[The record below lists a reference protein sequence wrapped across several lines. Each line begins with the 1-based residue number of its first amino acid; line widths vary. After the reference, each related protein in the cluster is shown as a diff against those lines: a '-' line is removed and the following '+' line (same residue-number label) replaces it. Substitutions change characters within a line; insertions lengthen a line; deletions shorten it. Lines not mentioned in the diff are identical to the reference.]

1 MSTNT
6 MSTNEQAAAQ
16 SMAASKHKEFLFP
29 AVATYYKEPL
39 ALVRGEGEY
48 VWDDE
53 GNRYLDCF
61 GGVLTVSVGHANPK
75 VNEAIIKQ
83 VQTLQHTS
91 TLYCNQPQSD
101 LAEKLYQIT
110 PGRLKKS
117 FFTNSGTEA
126 DDTAIM
132 AAKLYTGRH
141 EIVVL
146 RHSYSGRS
154 ATALSAMGHA
164 PWRPLPAQVAG
175 IVHAR
180 APYCYRCP
188 LKLSYPECGLA
199 CAEDIEELIMTTTTG
214 EIAAFM
220 AEPILGVGGFIVP
233 PPGYFE
239 RAVEI
244 TRKHGGLF
252 IADEV
257 QTGWGRTGDKWF
269 GIEHWNVEPDI
280 ITSAKGMG
288 NGVPIGMTTA
298 TPEVADSYPGL
309 TFSTFG
315 GNPVSMAAAL
325 AVIKVIEDEDLR
337 KNSAQVG
344 AYLRE
349 GLEGLKEKYPVIG
362 DVRGMGLMQAL
373 ELVKDRETKEPDPQ
387 SVLKVFEETK
397 RQGVLI
403 GKGGLYG
410 NVIRT
415 GMMLNST
422 RDHVDQLIAAFD
434 AAFATI

>member
-1 MSTNT
+1 MSAT
-6 MSTNEQAAAQ
+6 EQTSKQ
-16 SMAASKHKEFLFP
+16 SETVRKHKEFLFP
-29 AVATYYKEPL
+29 AVAMYYQEPL

-48 VWDDE
+48 VWDDA
-53 GNRYLDCF
+53 GNKYLDCF

-75 VNEAIIKQ
+75 VTEAIVEQ
-83 VQTLQHTS
+83 VRTIQHTS
-91 TLYCNQPQSD
+91 TLYANKPQSD

-110 PGRLKKS
+110 PGKLKKS

-126 DDTAIM
+126 DDTAIP
-132 AAKLYTGRH
+132 AAKLATGRH

-154 ATALSAMGHA
+154 ATSLSAVGHST
-164 PWRPLPAQVAG
+164 WRPLPPQVAG

-188 LKLSYPECGLA
+188 FKLTYPECGLA
-199 CAEDIEELIMTTTTG
+199 CAEDIEELIMTSTTG

-233 PPGYFE
+233 PEGYFE
-239 RAVEI
+239 RAAEI
-244 TRKHGGLF
+244 TRKHGGLL

-257 QTGWGRTGDKWF
+257 QTAWGRTGDKWF

-280 ITSAKGMG
+280 ITSAKGLG
-288 NGVPIGMTTA
+288 NGVPVGITVA
-298 TPEVADSYPGL
+298 TSEVADKFPGL

-325 AVIKVIEDEDLR
+325 AVIRVIEDEDLR
-337 KNSAQVG
+337 TNAATVG
-344 AYLRE
+344 AYFRQR
-349 GLEGLKEKYPVIG
+349 LEELKDKYPVIG

-373 ELVKDRETKEPDPQ
+373 ELVKDRETKEPAPQ
-387 SVLKVFEETK
+387 AVIQVFEETK
-397 RQGVLI
+397 RRGVLI

-415 GMMLNST
+415 GVMLNAT
-422 RDHVDQLIAAFD
+422 KDTINELVEALD
-434 AAFATI
+434 AGFATITAD

>member
-1 MSTNT
+1 MSAT
-6 MSTNEQAAAQ
+6 EQTSAQ
-16 SMAASKHKEFLFP
+16 SQTVSKHKEFLFP

-39 ALVRGEGEY
+39 ALVRGEGMY

-61 GGVLTVSVGHANPK
+61 GGVLTVSVGHANPR
-75 VNEAIIKQ
+75 VNAAIIEQ

-91 TLYCNQPQSD
+91 TLYANKPQGD
-101 LAEKLYQIT
+101 LAEKIAEIA

-126 DDTAIM
+126 DDTAIH
-132 AAKLYTGRH
+132 AAKTATGRH

-154 ATALSAMGHA
+154 ATALSAVGHST
-164 PWRPLPAQVAG
+164 WRPLPAQVAG

-188 LKLSYPECGLA
+188 FKLTYPECGLA
-199 CAEDIEELIMTTTTG
+199 CAEDIKDVIMTTTTG

-220 AEPILGVGGFIVP
+220 AEPVLGVGGFIVP

-244 TRKHGGLF
+244 TRQHGGLF

-257 QTGWGRTGDKWF
+257 QTAWGRTGDKWF

-280 ITSAKGMG
+280 ITSAKGLA
-288 NGVPIGMTTA
+288 NGVPVGITVA
-298 TPEVADSYPGL
+298 TPEVADKFPGL

-325 AVIKVIEDEDLR
+325 AVINVIEEEDL
-337 KNSAQVG
+337 KTNASVVG
-344 AYLRE
+344 GYLRQR
-349 GLEGLKEKYPVIG
+349 LEELQNKHPAIG
-362 DVRGMGLMQAL
+362 DVRGMGLMQAI
-373 ELVKDRETKEPDPQ
+373 ELVKDRKTKEPAPDT
-387 SVLKVFEETK
+387 VAKVFEETK
-397 RQGVLI
+397 RRGVLV
-403 GKGGLYG
+403 GKGGLYA

-415 GMMLNST
+415 GMPLVASKDN
-422 RDHVDQLIAAFD
+422 VDELVEALDASFTSLAFM
-434 AAFATI
+434 

>member
-1 MSTNT
+1 MSTA
-6 MSTNEQAAAQ
+6 EQKATQ
-16 SMAASKHKEFLFP
+16 SETIRKHKEFLFP
-29 AVATYYKEPL
+29 VVATFYQEPI
-39 ALVRGEGEY
+39 ALVKGEGMY

-75 VNEAIIKQ
+75 VNEAIINQ

-91 TLYCNQPQSD
+91 TLYANKPQSD
-101 LAEKLYQIT
+101 LAEKLAEIT
-110 PGRLKKS
+110 PGNLKKS

-126 DDTAIM
+126 DDTAIH
-132 AAKLYTGRH
+132 AAKTATGRH

-154 ATALSAMGHA
+154 ATALSAVGHST
-164 PWRPLPAQVAG
+164 WRPLPSQVAG

-188 LKLSYPECGLA
+188 FKLTYPECGLA
-199 CAEDIEELIMTTTTG
+199 CADDIEDVIMTATMG

-239 RAVEI
+239 KAVEI

-269 GIEHWNVEPDI
+269 GIEHWDVTPDI
-280 ITSAKGMG
+280 LTSAKGVG
-288 NGVPIGMTTA
+288 NGVPIGITVA
-298 TPEVADSYPGL
+298 TPEVADKYPGV

-315 GNPVSMAAAL
+315 GNPVSSTAAL
-325 AVIKVIEDEDLR
+325 AVIKYIEDEDL
-337 KNSAQVG
+337 KTNAATVG
-344 AYLRE
+344 AYFRE
-349 GLEGLKEKYPVIG
+349 KLDGLKEKYPVIG

-397 RQGVLI
+397 RRAVLI

-415 GMMLNST
+415 GVMLNST
-422 RDHVDQLIAAFD
+422 KDTIDELIEALD
-434 AAFATI
+434 AALSLI

>member
-1 MSTNT
+1 MSTA
-6 MSTNEQAAAQ
+6 EQQTTEQQTAQ
-16 SMAASKHKEFLFP
+16 SDIIRKHKEFLFP
-29 AVATYYKEPL
+29 AVATYYQEPL
-39 ALVRGEGEY
+39 ALVRGEGMY
-48 VWDDE
+48 VWDDA

-75 VNEAIIKQ
+75 VNAAIIEQ
-83 VQTLQHTS
+83 VKTLSHTS
-91 TLYCNQPQSD
+91 TLYANKPQSD

-126 DDTAIM
+126 DDTAIH
-132 AAKLYTGRH
+132 AAKIATGRH

-154 ATALSAMGHA
+154 ATALSAIGHST
-164 PWRPLPAQVAG
+164 WRPLPAQIAG

-188 LKLSYPECGLA
+188 FKLTYPECGLA
-199 CAEDIEELIMTTTTG
+199 CANDIEELIMTTTTG

-269 GIEHWNVEPDI
+269 GIEHWDVEPDI

-298 TPEVADSYPGL
+298 TPEVADAYPGL

-325 AVIKVIEDEDLR
+325 AVIKIIEDEDLR
-337 KNSAQVG
+337 TNAAVVG
-344 AYLRE
+344 AYFRE
-349 GLEGLKEKYPVIG
+349 RLEELKSKYPVIG

-373 ELVKDRETKEPDPQ
+373 ELVRDRETKEPDPQ
-387 SVLKVFEETK
+387 SVLKVFEET
-397 RQGVLI
+397 RRRGVLI

-422 RDHVDQLIAAFD
+422 KDTVNELIEALD
-434 AAFATI
+434 KSFATV

>member
-1 MSTNT
+1 MSTT
-6 MSTNEQAAAQ
+6 ETKAAP
-16 SMAASKHKEFLFP
+16 SETVRKHKEFLFP

-39 ALVRGEGEY
+39 ALVRGEGMH
-48 VWDDE
+48 VWDDQ

-61 GGVLTVSVGHANPK
+61 GGVLTVSVGHAHPK
-75 VNEAIIKQ
+75 VNAAVVEQVGAI
-83 VQTLQHTS
+83 QHTS
-91 TLYCNQPQSD
+91 TLYANKPQSD

-126 DDTAIM
+126 DDTAVH
-132 AAKLYTGRH
+132 AAKLATGRQ

-154 ATALSAMGHA
+154 ATALSAAGHST
-164 PWRPLPAQVAG
+164 WRPLPPQVAG

-188 LKLSYPECGLA
+188 FKLSYPECGLQ
-199 CAEDIEELIMTTTTG
+199 CAEDIEDLIMTSTTG

-220 AEPILGVGGFIVP
+220 AEPVLGVGGFIVP
-233 PPGYFE
+233 PAGYFE

-244 TRKHGGLF
+244 ARKHGGLF

-257 QTGWGRTGDKWF
+257 QTAWGRTGDKWF

-280 ITSAKGMG
+280 LTSAKGLG
-288 NGVPIGMTTA
+288 NGVPVGITTA
-298 TPEVADSYPGL
+298 TPEVADKFPGL

-325 AVIKVIEDEDLR
+325 AVIRVIEEEDL
-337 KNSAQVG
+337 KTNAAAVG
-344 AYLRE
+344 AYLRQR
-349 GLEGLKEKYPVIG
+349 LEELKEKHPVIG
-362 DVRGMGLMQAL
+362 DVRGLGLMQAL
-373 ELVKDRETKEPDPQ
+373 ELVKDRETKEPAPEALLQ
-387 SVLKVFEETK
+387 VFEET
-397 RQGVLI
+397 RRRGVLI

-415 GMMLNST
+415 GMPLIST
-422 RDHVDQLIAAFD
+422 KDNVDEMIEALD
-434 AAFATI
+434 TAFATVTA

>member
-1 MSTNT
+1 MSLVEPKAT
-6 MSTNEQAAAQ
+6 Q
-16 SMAASKHKEFLFP
+16 SETVRKHKEFLFP
-29 AVATYYKEPL
+29 AVATYYEEPL
-39 ALVRGEGEY
+39 ALVRGEGFH
-48 VWDDE
+48 VWDDQ
-53 GNRYLDCF
+53 GNKYLDCF

-75 VNEAIIKQ
+75 VNEAIINQLK
-83 VQTLQHTS
+83 TLQHTS
-91 TLYCNQPQSD
+91 TLYANQPQSD
-101 LAEKLYQIT
+101 LAEKLHQIT

-126 DDTAIM
+126 DDTAIH
-132 AAKLYTGRH
+132 AAKLATGRH

-154 ATALSAMGHA
+154 ATALSATGHA
-164 PWRPLPAQVAG
+164 PWRPLAPQVAG
-175 IVHAR
+175 FVHAR

-188 LKLSYPECGLA
+188 FKLTYPECGLA
-199 CAEDIEELIMTTTTG
+199 CANDIEELIMTTTTG

-257 QTGWGRTGDKWF
+257 QTAWGRTGDKWF
-269 GIEHWNVEPDI
+269 GIEHWDVEPDI
-280 ITSAKGMG
+280 ITSAKGLG
-288 NGVPIGMTTA
+288 NGVPVGITVA
-298 TPEVADSYPGL
+298 TPEVADKYPGL

-325 AVIKVIEDEDLR
+325 AVIRVIEEEDLK
-337 KNSAQVG
+337 KNAAVVG
-344 AYLRE
+344 AYLRQCLDE
-349 GLEGLKEKYPVIG
+349 LKEKYPVIG
-362 DVRGMGLMQAL
+362 DVRGMGLMQGL
-373 ELVKDRETKEPDPQ
+373 ELVQDRETKEPAPQ
-387 SVLKVFEETK
+387 AVARVFEET
-397 RQGVLI
+397 RRRGVLI

-415 GMMLNST
+415 GLMLNSSN
-422 RDHVDQLIAAFD
+422 DHVDQLIAALDVGFSSLN
-434 AAFATI
+434 